1 MVDHRLDIGSTLFI
15 NGTPVTGNYDA
26 CIRFH
31 VNGYHQRSVIQ
42 KTERWSNSTWNKVD
56 LYTFGKHFRRL
67 SPSRRIQQFKFIHEV
82 LPLGIQRSREAAI
95 PDNSLK
101 RCPCCKTADETH
113 YHFLR
118 CPSNPVFASSLLS
131 LKSEILTRDVHPIR
145 YLVWEGIHHTVTSD
159 TPFVPEIDQYPS
171 HFHSIIASA
180 LSSQQEISWN
190 SAIKGFFTQDW
201 ADMAQLDMSTNTR
214 VAKKGEQRMK
224 QLISALCNHVRRLWL
239 GRNGCLHDSTNAE
252 AQSPSAQSIEI
263 QYYHS
268 RPHLLRQGDQ
278 HYCQRSLSKILSGS
292 PATRRRWL
300 RKVKQ
305 SSAEL
310 TKDGTLNQTLI
321 TSFFRPG

>member
-1 MVDHRLDIGSTLFI
+1 
-15 NGTPVTGNYDA
+15 
-26 CIRFH
+26 
-31 VNGYHQRSVIQ
+31 
-42 KTERWSNSTWNKVD
+42 
-56 LYTFGKHFRRL
+56 
-67 SPSRRIQQFKFIHEV
+67 
-82 LPLGIQRSREAAI
+82 
-95 PDNSLK
+95 
-101 RCPCCKTADETH
+101 
-113 YHFLR
+113 
-118 CPSNPVFASSLLS
+118 
-131 LKSEILTRDVHPIR
+131 
-145 YLVWEGIHHTVTSD
+145 
-159 TPFVPEIDQYPS
+159 
-171 HFHSIIASA
+171 
-180 LSSQQEISWN
+180 
-190 SAIKGFFTQDW
+190 
-201 ADMAQLDMSTNTR
+201 MAQLDMSTNTR

-310 TKDGTLNQTLI
+310 TKDGTLKQTLI
-321 TSFFRPG
+321 KSF